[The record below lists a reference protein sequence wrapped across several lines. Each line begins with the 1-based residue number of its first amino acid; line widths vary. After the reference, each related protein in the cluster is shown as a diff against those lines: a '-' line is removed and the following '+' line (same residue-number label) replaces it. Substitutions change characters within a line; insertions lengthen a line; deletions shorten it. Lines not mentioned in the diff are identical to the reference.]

1 MADLYSTSSTS
12 SSSQT
17 QLDALLSAYQA
28 TQQPKIDTLNTQK
41 KKLENTQAFY
51 NSLNSKLNALVSVLD
66 VYGNFTVSNN
76 IGSFTKLPTIDDKY
90 GAKAVT
96 SSNTNVITA
105 TATSGAFT
113 GTASILVNRIATS
126 DVLISKQMNLS
137 SNFGISEG
145 SKTFSITTNGTS
157 KDITVSF
164 DGTETN
170 EQALQ
175 KIATAINKTEDITIN
190 ATVVKD
196 TKSTAR
202 LSLSSKSTGGE
213 NNIQFTDTDGVLGLL
228 GIDATLGAGTTS
240 RTIATDS
247 TAGFI
252 QADYNVLDA
261 KMNVNGVNVYRA
273 SNSISDVI
281 TGLTINLIKP
291 QEETDQPVILTTQVN
306 TSSVKDLINTLLTPL
321 NDIMNL
327 LNSNKSLIRNESAIN
342 SLKSNLR
349 SLVSTKISSITDDE
363 APKFLTDIGITV
375 NDSDNF
381 IISNTTKLENY
392 LKDNP
397 QKVADLFTAS
407 DGIISK
413 INNMIYNLQGKN
425 GIIASR
431 RTSITNQIT
440 NYTKRISDTQVRID
454 AQTEVL
460 RKQYTTLLET
470 YYQAQ
475 GQYNIMNSLL
485 SSSTTSSYYG

>member
-1 MADLYSTSSTS
+1 MADIYSTSSTS

-17 QLDALLSAYQA
+17 QLEALLAAYQA
-28 TQQPKIDTLNTQK
+28 TEQPKIDTLNSQK
-41 KKLENTQAFY
+41 ATLENTQAFY

-66 VYGNFTVSNN
+66 TYGNYTVSNN
-76 IGSFTKLPTIDDKY
+76 VGSFSKLTTIDDKY
-90 GAKAVT
+90 GSKAVT

-113 GTASILVNRIATS
+113 GTASMRVDRIATS
-126 DVLISKQMNLS
+126 DVLISKQMALS
-137 SNFGISEG
+137 DNFGVSEG
-145 SKTFSITTNGTS
+145 TKTFIININGTS
-157 KDITVSF
+157 KDVSVVF
-164 DGTETN
+164 NGTETN

-175 KIATAINKTEDITIN
+175 KIATAINNTEDIGIN

-196 TKSTAR
+196 TKSTVR

-228 GIDATLGAGTTS
+228 GINTSLGAGTTS
-240 RTIATDS
+240 RTIATDT

-252 QADYNVLDA
+252 QTDYNVLDA
-261 KMNVNGVNVYRA
+261 KMNVNGINVYRA

-291 QEETDQPVILTTQVN
+291 QELTDQPVILTTQVN
-306 TSSVKDLINTLLTPL
+306 TSAVKDLINTLLTPL

-327 LNSNKSLIRNESAIN
+327 LNSNKSLIRNESSIN

-349 SLVSTKISSITDDE
+349 SLASSRISSITDGQ
-363 APKFLTDIGITV
+363 APKYLTDIGITV

-381 IISNTTKLENY
+381 IVSDTTKLEKY

-397 QKVADLFTAS
+397 QEVADLFTAP

-413 INNMIYNLQGKN
+413 INNMIYNLQGSN

-431 RTSITNQIT
+431 RTSLTNQIT
-440 NYTKRISDTQVRID
+440 NYTKRITDTQSRID
-454 AQTEVL
+454 SQTEVL

-475 GQYNIMNSLL
+475 NQYNIMSSLSGL
-485 SSSTTSSYYG
+485 TSTTSTY